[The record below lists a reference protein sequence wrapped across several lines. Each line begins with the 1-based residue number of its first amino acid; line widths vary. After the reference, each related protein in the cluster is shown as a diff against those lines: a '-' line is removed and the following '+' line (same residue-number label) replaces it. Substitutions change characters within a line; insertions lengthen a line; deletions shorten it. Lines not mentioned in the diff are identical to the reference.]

1 MAKIVSHTWSS
12 ARGSIAGIT
21 YLTTPSGAI
30 IARQRVKPVN
40 PNSMRQVQTRNA
52 LASAA
57 TDWIRL
63 TDAERETW
71 DGAAG
76 TTYTLLGR
84 NMTTPGNGRSLFIKT
99 GSTLNYLRSRGLIG
113 TAFNGVAP
121 NSVGVPLVLPEVGEP
136 EGQPG
141 VTGYKIIFTNPDQ
154 GRPVYVMI
162 QVGYQVNSSRKYYR
176 GPWRDDTLA
185 VLAIDEGG
193 TETYNMDY
201 PAGAL
206 EGQRVYLRYVPFYK
220 PEQSVWVGSIVGT
233 PQIISALM
241 TTIEA

>member
-1 MAKIVSHTWSS
+1 MAKIVSHAWSS

-63 TDAERETW
+63 TDAQRESW
-71 DGAAG
+71 DAAAG
-76 TTYTLLGR
+76 TTFTLLGR
-84 NMTTPGNGRSLFIKT
+84 TMTTPGNGRALFIKT
-99 GSTLNYLRSRGLIG
+99 GSTINYLKARGLVG
-113 TAFNGVAP
+113 AKFNGVAP
-121 NSVGVPLVLPEVGEP
+121 NSVGVPLVLPVIGDP
-136 EGQPG
+136 SGQAG
-141 VTGYKIIFTNPDQ
+141 TTGYTVSFTNADP

-162 QVGYQVNSSRKYYR
+162 QAGYQVNSSRKYYR
-176 GPWRDDTLA
+176 GPWRDDTLS
-185 VLAIDEGG
+185 VLAIDEGA

-220 PEQSVWVGSIVGT
+220 PETSIWVGSVVGT

-241 TTIEA
+241 TTVEA